1 MTTLG
6 ILESLTQAA
15 STRELMQL
23 TGGRSVYSEEE
34 LAAWNATT
42 KRPVKVINYLLVA
55 YVDPPI
61 GLDELK
67 QLGVVK
73 RNPQQS
79 IYELKGN
86 LLKSLVIRANL
97 DFDV

>member
-1 MTTLG
+1 
-6 ILESLTQAA
+6 
-15 STRELMQL
+15 MQL

-34 LAAWNATT
+34 LAAWKATT
-42 KRPVKVINYLLVA
+42 ERPVKVINYLLVA

-67 QLGVVK
+67 DLGVVK
-73 RNPQQS
+73 GNPQQS
-79 IYELKGN
+79 IYELRWG
-86 LLKSLVIRANL
+86 LLKRLVARANL